1 MVLIKKWYY
10 AFTEKAKRE
19 LSKIDKSTQKQI
31 LQYFE
36 GVINTPNPRV
46 KGSALKGNLR
56 SYWRYRVGDY
66 RVICRFE
73 ETVLTIIV
81 VKVAHR
87 REVYTQEL

>member
-1 MVLIKKWYY
+1 MTSVKTWSLIFSKK
-10 AFTEKAKRE
+10 ADRQFST
-19 LSKIDKSTQKQI
+19 LPKSTQKQI

-66 RVICRFE
+66 RVVCRFE
-73 ETVLTIIV
+73 DAVLTIIV

-87 REVYTQEL
+87 REVYTKEI